1 MKYFDISFSG
11 FLNICMQQRMTLP
24 LMKPAAQFL
33 LPKMKRL
40 LDQRAFGNST
50 RMLKV
55 AYIFWLPFISNQI
68 KWFITKFFI

>member
-1 MKYFDISFSG
+1 MKYFDITFLGS
-11 FLNICMQQRMTLP
+11 LNICLQQRMTLP
-24 LMKPAAQFL
+24 LMEPAAQFL

-55 AYIFWLPFISNQI
+55 AYIF
-68 KWFITKFFI
+68 ITVEATLGQTGTLITLTG

>member
-1 MKYFDISFSG
+1 MNYQLPGYKKMKKFDISFLGS
-11 FLNICMQQRMTLP
+11 LNICMQRMTLP
-24 LMKPAAQFL
+24 LMKPADQFL

-55 AYIFWLPFISNQI
+55 AYIF
-68 KWFITKFFI
+68 ITVEAT